1 MEAHDDDLRKF
12 EAGDI
17 SSIQGHIVP
26 TALAYDGE
34 TFLVGNLDLFPIR
47 DGSAKIMSIT
57 RRAASRR

>member
-34 TFLVGNLDLFPIR
+34 TFLVGNSICFP
-47 DGSAKIMSIT
+47 SAMAPRKL
-57 RRAASRR
+57 